1 MLYRNEKEIKRSA
14 KGRFA
19 LARQITIEYYD
30 CDERHLLDKDTLE
43 KAMLTAARES
53 GATIVSSSFNSFE
66 PQGVSGV
73 VVIAES
79 HFTIHAWP
87 EHNYAAVDM
96 FTCGDIDLERAVD
109 SLQASLA
116 ARRTVISADLNRGLI
131 PDIQDY
137 KQVPDIGDPES
148 AYPFSWGKE
157 TTENAPW
164 GLLSSVDIRNCN
176 PDTIRSAEKIETF
189 VVELCD
195 RISMQ
200 RYGDCQIVHFGEDE
214 KVAGYSMTQLIE
226 TSLISGHF
234 ANATNTAYIDIFSC
248 KFYEPRQVAE
258 FAVSFFGG
266 SDYKLHIAV
275 RQ

>member
-1 MLYRNEKEIKRSA
+1 MLYRNENEIKRSS

-30 CDERHLLDKDTLE
+30 CDERRLLDKAALE
-43 KAMLTAARES
+43 KAMLTAANES
-53 GATIVSSSFNSFE
+53 GATVVSSNFNSFE

-73 VVIAES
+73 VIIAES
-79 HFTIHAWP
+79 HFTVHAWP

-96 FTCGDIDLERAVD
+96 FTCGDIDLDRAVD

-131 PDIQDY
+131 PDMQAY
-137 KQVPDIGDPES
+137 EPVPDIGDPES
-148 AYPFSWGKE
+148 AYSFSWGKE
-157 TTENAPW
+157 AVGSQPW

-176 PDTIRSAEKIETF
+176 PETIRSAEKIKAF
-189 VVELCD
+189 VIELCD
-195 RISMQ
+195 RIKMR
-200 RYGDCQIVHFGEDE
+200 RYGECQIVHFGEDE

-226 TSLISGHF
+226 TSLVSGHF
-234 ANATNTAYIDIFSC
+234 ANAANTAYIDVFSC

-258 FAVSFFGG
+258 FAVAFFEG

>member
-1 MLYRNEKEIKRSA
+1 MLYRNEKEIKISER
-14 KGRFA
+14 GQFA
-19 LARQITIEYYD
+19 LARQITIEYYN
-30 CDERHLLDKDTLE
+30 CDERHLLDKGYLE
-43 KAMLTAARES
+43 NAMLTAAEES

-73 VVIAES
+73 VIIAES
-79 HFTIHAWP
+79 HFTVHAWP

-96 FTCGDIDLERAVD
+96 FTCGDIDLDRAVD
-109 SLQASLA
+109 SLQTALGA
-116 ARRTVISADLNRGLI
+116 DRTIISADLNRGLI
-131 PDIQDY
+131 PDIADY
-137 KQVPDIGDPES
+137 GEVPDIGDS
-148 AYPFSWGKE
+148 GSSYPFSWGQASAGH
-157 TTENAPW
+157 APW
-164 GLLSSVDIRNCN
+164 GLLSSVDIRTCN
-176 PDTIRSAEKIETF
+176 PETIRSAKKIENF

-195 RISMQ
+195 RIAMK

-258 FAVSFFGG
+258 FAVSFFEG

>member
-1 MLYRNEKEIKRSA
+1 MLYRDENRIKRSA
-14 KGRFA
+14 KGTFA

-30 CDERHLLDKDTLE
+30 CDEHYLLNKDYLE
-43 KAMLTAARES
+43 KAMLTAAHES
-53 GATIVSSSFNSFE
+53 GATVVSSSFNAFE

-79 HFTIHAWP
+79 HFTVHAWP

-96 FTCGDIDLERAVD
+96 FTCGDIDLDRAVD
-109 SLQASLA
+109 SLQAALGST
-116 ARRTVISADLNRGLI
+116 RTVISADLNRGLI
-131 PDIQDY
+131 PDIQAY
-137 KQVPDIGDPES
+137 AQVPDIGNPDS
-148 AYPFSWGKE
+148 AYPFSWGRE
-157 TTENAPW
+157 ATANDPW

-176 PDTIRSAEKIETF
+176 PGSIRDAEKIETF

-195 RISMQ
+195 RIKMK
-200 RYGDCQIVHFGEDE
+200 RYGDCRIVHFGEDE
-214 KVAGYSMTQLIE
+214 KVAGFSMTQLIE

-248 KFYEPRQVAE
+248 KFYEPRSVAE
-258 FAVSFFGG
+258 FAVAFFEG
-266 SDYKLHIAV
+266 SDYKLHIAL

>member
-1 MLYRNEKEIKRSA
+1 MLYRDENKIKRVA
-14 KGRFA
+14 QGRFA
-19 LARQITIEYYD
+19 LARQITIEYYN
-30 CDERHLLDKDTLE
+30 CDERPLLDKDYLE
-43 KAMLTAARES
+43 KAMLTAASES
-53 GATIVSSSFNSFE
+53 GATVLSSCFNSFE

-79 HFTIHAWP
+79 HFTVHTWP

-96 FTCGDIDLERAVD
+96 FTCSDIDLDRAVD
-109 SLQASLA
+109 SLQTTLA

-137 KQVPDIGDPES
+137 QQVGNIGDPDS
-148 AYPFSWGKE
+148 SYPFSWGKE
-157 TTENAPW
+157 AADNAPW

-176 PDTIRSAEKIETF
+176 PETIRSAEKIENF
-189 VVELCD
+189 VVALCD
-195 RISMQ
+195 RITMK
-200 RYGDCQIVHFGEDE
+200 RYGDCQIIHFGKDE

-234 ANATNTAYIDIFSC
+234 ANATNTAYIDVFSC

>member
-19 LARQITIEYYD
+19 LARHITIEYYD
-30 CDERHLLDKDTLE
+30 CDERHLLDKDDME

-53 GATIVSSSFNSFE
+53 GATVVSSSFSSFE
-66 PQGVSGV
+66 PQGISGV

-79 HFTIHAWP
+79 HFTVHAWP

-96 FTCGDIDLERAVD
+96 FTCGDINLDRAVD
-109 SLQASLA
+109 SLQAALGST
-116 ARRTVISADLNRGLI
+116 RTVISADLNRGLI
-131 PDIQDY
+131 PDLQSY
-137 KQVPDIGDPES
+137 AQVPAIGDSGS

-157 TTENAPW
+157 STATDPW

-176 PDTIRSAEKIETF
+176 PEIIRSAEKIENF

-195 RISMQ
+195 RIAMK
-200 RYGDCQIVHFGEDE
+200 RYGDCQIVHFGEDA

-234 ANATNTAYIDIFSC
+234 ANAANTAYIDIFSC

>member
-1 MLYRNEKEIKRSA
+1 MLYRNEKEFKRPQQA
-14 KGRFA
+14 RFA

-30 CDERHLLDKDTLE
+30 CDERHLLDKVYLE
-43 KAMLTAARES
+43 KAMLTAAEKS

-73 VVIAES
+73 VIIAES

-96 FTCGDIDLERAVD
+96 FTCGDIDLDRAVD
-109 SLQASLA
+109 CLQTALDA
-116 ARRTVISADLNRGLI
+116 KRTVVSADLNRGLM
-131 PDIQDY
+131 PDLNGYDQA
-137 KQVPDIGDPES
+137 PDIGHPRCS
-148 AYPFSWGKE
+148 YPFAWGQE
-157 TTENAPW
+157 ATGRAPW
-164 GLLSSVDIRNCN
+164 GLLSSVDIRNCK
-176 PDTIRSAEKIETF
+176 PDIIRSADKIKAF

-195 RISMQ
+195 RIEMN

-234 ANATNTAYIDIFSC
+234 ANASNTAYIDIFSC

-258 FAVSFFGG
+258 FAVAYFGG